1 MKSENWSALTLRQK
15 VGFWLVRRLASVQV
29 WVQENVLCTMIWKCA
44 DGRCIPVEKLSNAH
58 LNSSI
63 QMLIREGRRENE
75 LAYLVDEQRRRNP
88 QFFVEE
94 T

>member
-1 MKSENWSALTLRQK
+1 MKNEDWSQLNFRQK

-58 LNSSI
+58 LNSAI
-63 QMLIREGRRENE
+63 RMLLREGSRANE

-88 QFFVEE
+88 LFFVEE